1 MLMMSAFFV
10 AAVAAQQESEPD
22 FATWSFLKTLYAGAN
37 AAAAFNESAPCSSKP
52 IETATFQ
59 CDASGRLVRVSVPC
73 CETSVLPDVR
83 FLSELTGLTV
93 LGSGRSRNLGWPSGF
108 FDERSSLSLLRE
120 LAIVNS
126 SLLELPSE
134 IGRLTSLTRL
144 ELRRCWFERGAGR
157 LLPSQLGAL
166 QNLTSLV
173 VTRSRDRS
181 NDAAAV
187 AGGTVPSALGRLL
200 RLTSLDLS
208 FNLLTGQFN
217 FSALEAL
224 QSLNLEGSLL
234 TGGLFPLYAT
244 ALTSCDLFDASVA
257 PSCAQSCPQSCF
269 TDCPDVCCGSNATCA
284 VSTTRATATLSEPT
298 TAVLF
303 VGKAFRASVGVAV
316 AIGLS
321 TLTIIGL
328 VVVALVWNCFRLRR
342 AAQADRDD
350 H

>member
-1 MLMMSAFFV
+1 MIVALLSLA

-37 AAAAFNESAPCSSKP
+37 AAAFNQSAPCSSTP
-52 IETATFQ
+52 IKEATFQ

-73 CETSVLPDVR
+73 CDTSVLPDVR
-83 FLSELTGLTV
+83 FLSELTALTV
-93 LGSGRSRNLGWPSGF
+93 FGAGRSRNLGWPSGF
-108 FDERSSLSLLRE
+108 FDKRSSLSLLRE
-120 LAIVNS
+120 LVIVSS

-144 ELRRCWFERGAGR
+144 ALVSCWFERGAGR

-181 NDAAAV
+181 NNAVAV
-187 AGGTVPSALGRLL
+187 AGGTIPSALGRLH
-200 RLTSLDLS
+200 RLTALDLS

-217 FSALEAL
+217 FLALEAL

-234 TGGLFPLYAT
+234 TGGLFPP
-244 ALTSCDLFDASVA
+244 ALTSCNLFDASVA
-257 PSCAQSCPQSCF
+257 PSCARSCPQSCF
-269 TDCPDVCCGSNATCA
+269 TDCPLVCCGNPKKCV
-284 VSTTRATATLSEPT
+284 VSTTRATATLSETT
-298 TAVLF
+298 TAALF
-303 VGKAFRASVGVAV
+303 VGTAFRASVGVAV
-316 AIGLS
+316 AICLS
-321 TLTIIGL
+321 TLTIVGL
-328 VVVALVWNCFRLRR
+328 VVMALIWNCFKLRR
-342 AAQADRDD
+342 AAQADQDD